1 VPKIQ
6 SDQGLGSARGF
17 FFFLLFFSLEY
28 RWFFEFF
35 FESYVLLYSFVIS
48 LSLFWM
54 VFMELALFL
63 LGRKTALPP
72 GFPGRLQV
80 L

>member
-1 VPKIQ
+1 
-6 SDQGLGSARGF
+6 L
-17 FFFLLFFSLEY
+17 FLLYLFFSLEY

-54 VFMELALFL
+54 IFMALALL
-63 LGRKTALPP
+63 LPCRW
-72 GFPGRLQV
+72 FPRQV
-80 L
+80 AVL